1 MGIILHYLEIRHY
14 FWCGSR
20 QFHAIN
26 DKERLLSLFHQGFFD
41 TVRSIDAF
49 SADVLVGVPIQ
60 CLVKEGTD
68 VVLDQRMMIC
78 ARDYMMYELDAVLSS
93 KQIVSPNS
101 PCRFR
106 SFGANHGHHYATP
119 TPAIAWNAR
128 SKFLLYAY
136 LFANFLPLSLDNMK
150 LTEEETS
157 CL

>member
-1 MGIILHYLEIRHY
+1 MPQYLRRAWLSPFGLAQCSTSSAESYTAYGMKHWGVVGLILQFLEIRHS

-26 DKERLLSLFHQGFFD
+26 DKERLLSLFHQG
-41 TVRSIDAF
+41 F

-68 VVLDQRMMIC
+68 VVLDQRMMVC
-78 ARDYMMYELDAVLSS
+78 ARDYIMYELDAVLSS
-93 KQIVSPNS
+93 KQIVSSNS

-119 TPAIAWNAR
+119 TPAIAWNA
-128 SKFLLYAY
+128 
-136 LFANFLPLSLDNMK
+136 
-150 LTEEETS
+150 
-157 CL
+157 